1 MECKRIFDYKP
12 SILGIPHLWKT
23 PHIKLEGR
31 PFFRWIS
38 QCFPWAASRLDTL
51 RAIVPQRPQVRLTA
65 AEERQLRSDDGHGH
79 SLIQVCR
86 LKYYTYIYIH
96 RCVYICVCVLYYV
109 YIYIQLSM
117 YLSIYYVRSCSIHPK
132 KIQTYGLPSGL
143 DEHPPYTEHDFK
155 KIYISTFLDVL
166 TVACCSITTF
176 AAQIAEAPLHYA
188 AWQGHVEVAKAHSV
202 LGSRDCFQVAPMLQV
217 AFCHHP

>member
-86 LKYYTYIYIH
+86 LKYYTYIYI
-96 RCVYICVCVLYYV
+96 YTGV
-109 YIYIQLSM
+109 YIYVCVCYIM
-117 YLSIYYVRSCSIHPK
+117 C
-132 KIQTYGLPSGL
+132 
-143 DEHPPYTEHDFK
+143 
-155 KIYISTFLDVL
+155 IYIYNYLCIYLYIMFVL
-166 TVACCSITTF
+166 VQYIQKRSKHMDSQVVWMSIPHIQNMILKKYIYLLSWMF
-176 AAQIAEAPLHYA
+176 WL
-188 AWQGHVEVAKAHSV
+188 
-202 LGSRDCFQVAPMLQV
+202 
-217 AFCHHP
+217 

>member
-86 LKYYTYIYIH
+86 LKYYTYIYIYIH
-96 RCVYICVCVLYYV
+96 TGVYIYIYIYV
-109 YIYIQLSM
+109 YIYVCTILCI
-117 YLSIYYVRSCSIHPK
+117 YIYIYTIIYVSIYILCSFLFNTSKKDPNIWTPK
-132 KIQTYGLPSGL
+132 WFGWASP
-143 DEHPPYTEHDFK
+143 
-155 KIYISTFLDVL
+155 IYRTWF
-166 TVACCSITTF
+166 
-176 AAQIAEAPLHYA
+176 
-188 AWQGHVEVAKAHSV
+188 
-202 LGSRDCFQVAPMLQV
+202 
-217 AFCHHP
+217 